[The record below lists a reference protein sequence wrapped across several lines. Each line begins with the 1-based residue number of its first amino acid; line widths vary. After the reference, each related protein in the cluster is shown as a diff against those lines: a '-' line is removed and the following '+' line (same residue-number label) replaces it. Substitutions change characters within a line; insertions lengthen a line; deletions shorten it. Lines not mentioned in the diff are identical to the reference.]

1 MYQNSLRQ
9 SEREEKRKR
18 ENVYM
23 KNIKINAAAPLLLF
37 AGKKWFLSLK

>member
-9 SEREEKRKR
+9 SEREEKRER